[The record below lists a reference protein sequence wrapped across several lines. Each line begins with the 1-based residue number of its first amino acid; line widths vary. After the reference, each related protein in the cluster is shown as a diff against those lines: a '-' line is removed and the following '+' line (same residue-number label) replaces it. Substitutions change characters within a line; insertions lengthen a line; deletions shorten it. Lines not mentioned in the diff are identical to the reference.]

1 MLAIKDHTVTR
12 KLAARLM
19 AWLNLPKRLAGRA
32 YRALVVRQFASV
44 GKNFAFDVWTDS
56 LPTPELTH
64 VGNDVFFNRGVHLSG
79 HVHIHDNVMLGPHVS
94 ILAGNHLFGLKGK
107 TVRHAR
113 MTPENPERNDVT
125 IIDADAWIGAN
136 STVLGGLT
144 VGAGAVV
151 GAASVVTKDIPPYTV
166 AVGNPCRPI
175 RRIFDDA
182 TLVEHLRAIGYDETS
197 AHAVLRRRQHALVG
211 QTLNVIDHTAELDRE
226 TYYYRGE
233 IQHPKAA

>member
-1 MLAIKDHTVTR
+1 MTP
-12 KLAARLM
+12 KLAGRLM
-19 AWLNLPKRLAGRA
+19 AWLNLPKRLLGRG
-32 YRALVVRQFASV
+32 YRALVVRQFASA

-64 VGNDVFFNRGVHLSG
+64 VGNNVFFNRGVHLSG

-94 ILAGNHLFGLKGK
+94 ILAGNHLYGLKGK

-113 MTPENPERNDVT
+113 MTLENPEKNDVT
-125 IIDADAWIGAN
+125 IVEADAWIGAN

-144 VGAGAVV
+144 VGAGAVI

-182 TLVEHLRAIGYDETS
+182 TLIEHLRAIGYDETS
-197 AHAVLRRRQHALVG
+197 AHTVLRRRQQALAG
-211 QTLNVIDHTAELDRE
+211 QPLPVIDHTAEMDRE
-226 TYYYRGE
+226 TYYYHGVM
-233 IQHPKAA
+233 QTPQAA

>member
-1 MLAIKDHTVTR
+1 
-12 KLAARLM
+12 M
-19 AWLNLPKRLAGRA
+19 AWLNLPKRVLGRA
-32 YRALVVRQFASV
+32 YRALVVRQFASY
-44 GKNFAFDVWTDS
+44 GSNFAFDVWTDS

-79 HVHIHDNVMLGPHVS
+79 NVHIHDNVMLGPHVS
-94 ILAGNHLFGLKGK
+94 ILAGNHLYGLKGK

-113 MTPENPERNDVT
+113 MTLENPEKNDVT
-125 IIDADAWIGAN
+125 TVEADAWIGAN

-144 VGAGAVV
+144 VGAGAVI

-182 TLVEHLRAIGYDETS
+182 TLIEHLRAIGYDEAS
-197 AHAVLRRRQHALVG
+197 AHAILRRRQQAL
-211 QTLNVIDHTAELDRE
+211 LNQPLPVIDHTVEMDHE
-226 TYYYRGE
+226 TYYYRGVM
-233 IQHPKAA
+233 QSPKAA

>member
-1 MLAIKDHTVTR
+1 VTR
-12 KLAARLM
+12 TLAVRLM
-19 AWLNLPKRLAGRA
+19 YWLNLPKRIAGRA

-56 LPTPELTH
+56 LPTPELTY

-79 HVHIHDNVMLGPHVS
+79 HVHIHDNVMLGPHVA
-94 ILAGNHLFGLKGK
+94 ILAGNHLYGLKGK

-113 MTPENPERNDVT
+113 MTLENPEKNDITTVE
-125 IIDADAWIGAN
+125 ADAWIGAN

-182 TLVEHLRAIGYDETS
+182 TLIEHLRAISYDETS
-197 AHAVLRRRQHALVG
+197 AHSVLRRRQQALAG
-211 QTLNVIDHTAELDRE
+211 QPLPVIDHTAEMDRE
-226 TYYYRGE
+226 TYYYHGVM
-233 IQHPKAA
+233 QQPKAA

>member
-1 MLAIKDHTVTR
+1 MTP
-12 KLAARLM
+12 KLAGRLM
-19 AWLNLPKRLAGRA
+19 AWLNLPKRLFGRV
-32 YRALVVRQFASV
+32 YRALVVRQFASY

-94 ILAGNHLFGLKGK
+94 ILAGNHLYGLKGK

-113 MTPENPERNDVT
+113 MTLENPEKNDVT
-125 IIDADAWIGAN
+125 VIEADAWIGAN

-182 TLVEHLRAIGYDETS
+182 TLVAHLWEIGLDETS
-197 AHAVLRRRQHALVG
+197 AQLILRRRQQALAG
-211 QTLNVIDHTAELDRE
+211 QPLPVIDHTAEMDQE
-226 TYYYRGE
+226 TYYYQGL
-233 IQHPKAA
+233 IQHPKVA